1 MRLKNYIGN
10 LVLQVAELA
19 FQSNIVRRNM
29 CGRTSLCDA
38 DVFHLKT
45 CCALHFAIHAIP
57 NFSAQYGDGTNFRL
71 IDAANPVSLRIKNIA
86 YLTSK

>member
-19 FQSNIVRRNM
+19 
-29 CGRTSLCDA
+29 
-38 DVFHLKT
+38 FHLKT